1 MWNRVGV
8 GAWEKV
14 SQASAPGS
22 VFRLIEFVPQLQLSE
37 ILISSSNGY

>member
-1 MWNRVGV
+1 MWNRMEA
-8 GAWEKV
+8 GAWEKG

-22 VFRLIEFVPQLQLSE
+22 VFCLIAFSPQLQLSE